1 MKCYKCDGTGVVDIP
16 EADPL
21 TGKIPEPVKCRHCKG
36 TGEVPPYFTPMP
48 WKLDARNGLIRHEN
62 GKFVICEISGFGSP
76 EGCANAKLI
85 KVAPEMYDMLA
96 FILEF
101 VENGGNEGEIND
113 CYAEA
118 IAKILRKARGEE

>member
-1 MKCYKCDGTGVVDIP
+1 MKCFECDGTGCCGIP
-16 EADPL
+16 DADPM
-21 TGKIPEPVKCRHCKG
+21 TGKIPRVKKCSECNG

-48 WKLDARNGLIRHEN
+48 WKLDARNGLIRPEN

-85 KVAPEMYDMLA
+85 KVAPKMYEMLD

-101 VENGGNEGEIND
+101 VENGGNEGEIRE
-113 CYAEA
+113 CYAEV
-118 IAKILRKARGEE
+118 ISQILREARGEE